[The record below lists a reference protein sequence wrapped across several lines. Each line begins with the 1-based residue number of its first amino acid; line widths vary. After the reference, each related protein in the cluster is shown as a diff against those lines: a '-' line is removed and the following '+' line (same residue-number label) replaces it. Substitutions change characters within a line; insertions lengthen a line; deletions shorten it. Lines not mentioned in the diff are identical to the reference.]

1 MKDEPK
7 WIEFLDPRIAGQ
19 MSHLNNV
26 EKQQAIKDLISA
38 AAKLSGERIPTQQ
51 AASSTTSPPDDD
63 LFTWKEAPQIYG
75 NVSHQQV
82 PDGGEEI
89 SNRD

>member
-7 WIEFLDPRIAGQ
+7 WIAFLDPRIAGQ

-26 EKQQAIKDLISA
+26 EKQQAIEDHIST

-51 AASSTTSPPDDD
+51 ATSSTTSPPDDD
-63 LFTWKEAPQIYG
+63 FMTTYLFGKKRRKYTTTSVITSAGW
-75 NVSHQQV
+75 
-82 PDGGEEI
+82 
-89 SNRD
+89 R